1 MAAGHI
7 LLSVMM
13 AIVFECRKVMSD
25 KSAEPEKK
33 LSDEDQARVDA
44 YLKSGYNSVER
55 KPFKPMRMM
64 MFLAIIVTLLTV
76 LSIWIAR
83 SSGVY

>member
-1 MAAGHI
+1 MT
-7 LLSVMM
+7 
-13 AIVFECRKVMSD
+13 
-25 KSAEPEKK
+25 EKK

-55 KPFKPMRMM
+55 KPFKPLRMM
-64 MFLAIIVTLLTV
+64 FFLAIIVTLLTL
-76 LSIWIAR
+76 LSLWIAH